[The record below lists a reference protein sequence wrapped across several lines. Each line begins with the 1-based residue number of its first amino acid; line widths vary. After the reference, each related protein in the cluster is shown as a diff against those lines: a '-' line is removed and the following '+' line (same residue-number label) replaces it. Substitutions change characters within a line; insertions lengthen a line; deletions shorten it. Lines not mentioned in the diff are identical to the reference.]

1 MEIPAMWEVETGG
14 WWFQASPE
22 KMLARPYVKDKDKQ
36 GCVLIPAI
44 REAVGG
50 QSKQVRVR
58 LI

>member
-44 REAVGG
+44 REG
-50 QSKQVRVR
+50 
-58 LI
+58 